1 MEIFQNVWAA
11 LTMPNVQLTNI
22 LGSFMLIIEMFVTML
37 LFTTILDIKSTKK
50 QKTAFVLGITIL
62 FSPLSIFFPDLP
74 YLQFA
79 KLIVIFLF
87 IMICFKTKPFKTLLA
102 QIIPLIVF
110 SLLEPLFV
118 IIFTCI
124 FNIKIQDITTN
135 PIPIYKIS
143 IAALI
148 YLSTFIIALLAK
160 QLKFNSSFLE
170 HIDSR
175 NKGILLLN
183 TVFGLIA
190 IISQI
195 YLFTFYSQNMPY
207 MITAISIVGLVAYFF
222 ISLYSLTK
230 TVQLQRTQE
239 DLEESQL
246 YNKSL
251 KILHDNNRAFKHDFS
266 NIVQSIGRL
275 CSNWRYE
282 RITNLLFST
291 FR

>member
-11 LTMPNVQLTNI
+11 LTTPNVQLTNI
-22 LGSFMLIIEMFVTML
+22 LGAFMAIIETIVTML

-50 QKTAFVLGITIL
+50 QKAAFVLIISVISAIINIWFSDNSYMQFLRYITY
-62 FSPLSIFFPDLP
+62 FLS
-74 YLQFA
+74 
-79 KLIVIFLF
+79 
-87 IMICFKTKPFKTLLA
+87 IMICFKSKFLKTLIAEIL
-102 QIIPLIVF
+102 PLIVIA
-110 SLLEPLFV
+110 LIEPVFV
-118 IIFTCI
+118 ILFTSA
-124 FNIKIQDITTN
+124 FNIRFEDISN
-135 PIPIYKIS
+135 IPLYRIS
-143 IAALI
+143 LVSLI
-148 YLSTFIIALLAK
+148 YLTIYIITLLAK

-183 TVFGLIA
+183 TGFGLFALIC
-190 IISQI
+190 QL
-195 YLFTFYSQNMPY
+195 YLFKFYSENMPY
-207 MITAISIVGLVAYFF
+207 VFTAISIAGLVAYFF

-230 TVQLQRTQE
+230 TVQLQRTQQ